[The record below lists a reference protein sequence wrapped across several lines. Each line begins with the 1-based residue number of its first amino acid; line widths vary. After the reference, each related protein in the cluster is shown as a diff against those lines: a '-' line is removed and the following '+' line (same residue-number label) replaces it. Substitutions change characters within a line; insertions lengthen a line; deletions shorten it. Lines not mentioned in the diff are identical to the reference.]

1 MCCSSW
7 CCMCV
12 KVTLCHTDLA
22 WCSVQKHHPDD
33 EIEIGFTQQTPQ
45 PDSPVKSARQR
56 LTDSPEAAADS
67 DQHSPCSPS
76 LPCADSSNSPR
87 QPRQRHHMLRS
98 IASRVQ
104 PLAEAKAAAQHRHG
118 SRLALSLGD
127 LDIPHLI
134 GDLHDDLHSSSP
146 EMELM
151 SQPIKREPRGPSADG
166 VLSNSLM
173 LNSMSAASQMPD
185 AVATDSDMHAS
196 NTVQTSECRPDA
208 EQGRMGDP
216 GSKPSSPQ
224 QPYSTSNL
232 GSTRNSIDAAVSHR
246 NSRAPHAI
254 FSTAQS
260 SGFRIRLSTSE
271 SHSPE
276 RSVNNLGSIGR
287 DMTGPRSIAQN
298 TQQPVQSAAH
308 GSCSTGH
315 MHGQTALQQL
325 RVPPVQT
332 GCPMQIGQGYAQ
344 GLSASLSPHALQVH
358 SSWLLRH
365 ACHE

>member
-1 MCCSSW
+1 
-7 CCMCV
+7 MCV
-12 KVTLCHTDLA
+12 LYRTNLA
-22 WCSVQKHHPDD
+22 WCYVQKHNPDD

-56 LTDSPEAAADS
+56 LADSPEAAADS

-87 QPRQRHHMLRS
+87 QPRQRRHMLRS
-98 IASRVQ
+98 TASRVQ
-104 PLAEAKAAAQHRHG
+104 PLAEAIAAAQHRHG

-151 SQPIKREPRGPSADG
+151 SQPIKREPSGPSADG

-185 AVATDSDMHAS
+185 AVPTDVHMS

-208 EQGRMGDP
+208 EQGRMGNP
-216 GSKPSSPQ
+216 GSKSSSPQ
-224 QPYSTSNL
+224 QPYSSSNL
-232 GSTRNSIDAAVSHR
+232 GSTHNSIDAAVSHR
-246 NSRAPHAI
+246 NLHAAPHAI

-276 RSVNNLGSIGR
+276 RSVNNLASLGR
-287 DMTGPRSIAQN
+287 DMTGPRSSAQN
-298 TQQPVQSAAH
+298 TQQPVQSAVH
-308 GSCSTGH
+308 GSCSIGRLL
-315 MHGQTALQQL
+315 GQTALQQL

-358 SSWLLRH
+358 SDT
-365 ACHE
+365 ACNQS

>member
-1 MCCSSW
+1 
-7 CCMCV
+7 MCV
-12 KVTLCHTDLA
+12 KTALCHTIVA

-56 LTDSPEAAADS
+56 LADSPEAAADS

-98 IASRVQ
+98 TASRVQ
-104 PLAEAKAAAQHRHG
+104 PHAEAKAAAHLRHG

-151 SQPIKREPRGPSADG
+151 SQPIKREPSGPSADG

-185 AVATDSDMHAS
+185 PVAADSDMHAS
-196 NTVQTSECRPDA
+196 NTVQTSECRSDA
-208 EQGRMGDP
+208 EQGRMGNP

-224 QPYSTSNL
+224 QPYSRSNL
-232 GSTRNSIDAAVSHR
+232 GSTRNSIDATVSHR
-246 NSRAPHAI
+246 SSHAAPHAI

-276 RSVNNLGSIGR
+276 RSVNNLGR
-287 DMTGPRSIAQN
+287 DMTGPRSTAQN
-298 TQQPVQSAAH
+298 MQQPVQSAVH
-308 GSCSTGH
+308 GSCSTGR

-358 SSWLLRH
+358 CSLSCSLLGLSGML
-365 ACHE
+365 ALNEQ